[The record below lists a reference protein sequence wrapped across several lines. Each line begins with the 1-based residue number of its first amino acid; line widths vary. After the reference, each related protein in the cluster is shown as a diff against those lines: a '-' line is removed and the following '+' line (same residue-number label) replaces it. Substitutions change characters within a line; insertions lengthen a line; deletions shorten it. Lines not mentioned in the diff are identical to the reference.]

1 VDDRIVISRD
11 DFTTG
16 LNIGFSIETWF
27 KLDTT
32 PTLATSKGYVWDQS
46 PSANGASFR
55 IGLDGRLTTFA
66 YPSGGGS
73 VILTATPT
81 AYGAAVTGKWYH
93 AVTVVDTNSVTLYVD
108 GEYQGLATGTMTAVA
123 NPGNTDFFIGSN
135 AEVDEFMDGKI
146 GEVRIYPKA
155 LTAAQVFQNYNAT
168 KSKYINEAPDTAP
181 KIGPG
186 IVYDSNLL
194 LNYDFGNRATFD
206 TKDTSFTKITP
217 PTAGNGANFGH
228 HTRQLSNGFV
238 TGEPWNSNGVVYWY
252 DKNGSNVATVADP
265 TGSGSWGYYLFSD
278 GDDRVLVNAPYYND
292 GSTEGFLYVYDGS
305 GNLQYT
311 IPRPEYNPGVNHPTW
326 SNIEEICAIGEGKI
340 AVMDARFY
348 DPGTTN
354 QRGAL
359 WIMDEDG
366 TNQVRVL
373 SPEVSPG
380 SGTFNGFNYN
390 IFIDNGYVYVYT
402 DTYGV
407 AGNTWTVI
415 DFNGNII
422 RDFLPTEDGA
432 SANQFGYPAG
442 AGGGR
447 FIIHSRGDES
457 LGIPAKTY
465 IYDSTNNFNL
475 VGTFESEYGHPYGG
489 DYGTQSFYVSN
500 GHIYAAYDNMGV
512 VVSYDLNG
520 NFEKVFTG
528 PQYLSPSRLSNG
540 REDYFGY
547 NNLIDFG
554 DGSYVIAASYD
565 SDSDGAVYT
574 LKANKVKNLSSSS
587 ITGTINGATF
597 NSAGYFVFDGTNDYI
612 DITSL
617 APLADTSAVT
627 MEAWVNVDD
636 IVNTYQ
642 VIGTWERTTNHWQF
656 TYSGDTNYGLSLGVA
671 GSSDSVGTASDL
683 TSGMNS
689 WQHVV
694 ATWNGGSLSTLS
706 DWAIYVN
713 GVAQT
718 IQLTGST
725 GTAGND
731 SYIGTRQGLA
741 ASNMLDGSMGEIRYY
756 SRALTEIEVEQN
768 FLATRAKYGV

>member
-1 VDDRIVISRD
+1 
-11 DFTTG
+11 
-16 LNIGFSIETWF
+16 
-27 KLDTT
+27 
-32 PTLATSKGYVWDQS
+32 
-46 PSANGASFR
+46 
-55 IGLDGRLTTFA
+55 
-66 YPSGGGS
+66 
-73 VILTATPT
+73 
-81 AYGAAVTGKWYH
+81 
-93 AVTVVDTNSVTLYVD
+93 
-108 GEYQGLATGTMTAVA
+108 M
-123 NPGNTDFFIGSN
+123 
-135 AEVDEFMDGKI
+135 
-146 GEVRIYPKA
+146 
-155 LTAAQVFQNYNAT
+155 
-168 KSKYINEAPDTAP
+168 
-181 KIGPG
+181 
-186 IVYDSNLL
+186 
-194 LNYDFGNRATFD
+194 
-206 TKDTSFTKITP
+206 
-217 PTAGNGANFGH
+217 
-228 HTRQLSNGFV
+228 
-238 TGEPWNSNGVVYWY
+238 TGEPWNGDGVVYWY

-292 GSTEGFLYVYDGS
+292 GSTDGFLYVYDGS

-311 IPRPEYNPGVNHPTW
+311 IPRPEYDPGVNHPNW

-348 DPGTTN
+348 DPGTTT
-354 QRGAL
+354 QRGAV
-359 WIMDEDG
+359 WIMDVDG

-432 SANQFGYPAG
+432 SANQFGYPVG

-447 FIIHSRGDES
+447 FIIHSRGDGS

-500 GHIYAAYDNMGV
+500 GHIYAAYDDMGV

-528 PQYLSPSRLSNG
+528 PQHLSLSRLSNNRG
-540 REDYFGY
+540 DYFGY

-565 SDSDGAVYT
+565 SDFDGAVYI

-587 ITGTINGATF
+587 YTGTIRGGATVSGGTAIV
-597 NSAGYFVFDGTNDYI
+597 NSTGVTDYI
-612 DITSL
+612 DTGSPVLTTQANYSI
-617 APLADTSAVT
+617 
-627 MEAWVNVDD
+627 EAW
-636 IVNTYQ
+636 IKILNTSQ
-642 VIGTWERTTNHWQF
+642 TSHILDAR
-656 TYSGDTNYGLSLGVA
+656 DA
-671 GSSDSVGTASDL
+671 GSDGTSFIFSSVQNKFYFQINGSNIQSTTAPAQD
-683 TSGMNS
+683 T
-689 WQHVV
+689 WYHVV
-694 ATWNGGSLSTLS
+694 AQNTSGGNA
-706 DWAIYVN
+706 AIYVN
-713 GVAQT
+713 GVRENILGLNQSINVSTLAYNT
-718 IQLTGST
+718 IGIR
-725 GTAGND
+725 
-731 SYIGTRQGLA
+731 SYDISNGQSA
-741 ASNMLDGSMGEIRYY
+741 AAEFGEIRVYDK
-756 SRALTEIEVEQN
+756 ALTEIEVEQN